1 MNLVPLKSVAD
12 RARLIGG
19 MQPLSYRTARGLRI
33 ITMAMAAWGCLGCE
47 PIGHALAED
56 VDLLPPVFNG
66 MTVTSA
72 TTVTARFDEPVTMA
86 AEAVTIDPG
95 LTVTGVGAG
104 EEVIITTATPLMAGK
119 SYTLRTTARDERGNT
134 TTFVARFWG
143 YNPRPPGLVINEF
156 TTQGS
161 KKRPDAIELY
171 VTRDGNLGGVTV
183 YDGCAE
189 NYRDYVVLP
198 AVEVSTGDYIVIHAT
213 DNGLG
218 EDEHDDADQSSH
230 QLALPGVWD
239 FWMEEGTGL
248 SGKNGVL
255 TVHAA
260 PGGALLDGVL
270 YSNRSSDSDERYRGF
285 GSKATMLRADRLAE
299 LGGWRFA
306 GEQIAPEDAIS
317 SAATTSTRSLNRD
330 SSATDTD
337 SAADW
342 HTVPTRKASFGAAN
356 SDEVHG

>member
-1 MNLVPLKSVAD
+1 MRVFSLAL
-12 RARLIGG
+12 
-19 MQPLSYRTARGLRI
+19 
-33 ITMAMAAWGCLGCE
+33 AAWGCLGCE
-47 PIGHALAED
+47 PVGHALVED

-66 MTVTSA
+66 ITVTSA
-72 TTVTARFDEPVTMA
+72 TTVVAHFDEPVTMA
-86 AEAVTIDPG
+86 PEAVTVEPD
-95 LTVTGVGAG
+95 LTVTEVGSG
-104 EEVIITTATPLMAGK
+104 EEVVITVATPSTAGR
-119 SYTLRTTARDERGNT
+119 SYTLHTTVRDERGNS

-143 YNPRPPGLVINEF
+143 FNPRPPGLVINEF

-183 YDGCAE
+183 YDGSADS
-189 NYRDYVVLP
+189 YRDHVVLP
-198 AVEVSTGDYIVIHAT
+198 ALEVAAGDYVVIHAT
-213 DNGLG
+213 AHGLG
-218 EDEHDDADQSSH
+218 EDEHADPDQSDH
-230 QLALPGVWD
+230 ELALPGVWD
-239 FWMEEGTGL
+239 FWMQEGTGL

-260 PGGALLDGVL
+260 PGGVLLDGVL
-270 YSNRSSDSDERYRGF
+270 YSNRTSDSDERYRGF

-299 LGGWRFA
+299 LGGWEFA
-306 GEQIAPEDAIS
+306 GERIAPEDAIS

-342 HTVPTRKASFGAAN
+342 HTVPTRGASFGAVN
-356 SDEVHG
+356 SDQVHG

>member
-1 MNLVPLKSVAD
+1 MRVFSLALA
-12 RARLIGG
+12 
-19 MQPLSYRTARGLRI
+19 T
-33 ITMAMAAWGCLGCE
+33 WGCLGCE
-47 PIGHALAED
+47 PVGHALAED

-66 MTVTSA
+66 ISVTSA
-72 TTVTARFDEPVTMA
+72 TTVIARFDEPVTMA
-86 AEAVTIDPG
+86 PEAVTVEPD
-95 LTVTGVGAG
+95 LTVTEVGAG
-104 EEVIITTATPLMAGK
+104 KEVVITVATPLTAGR
-119 SYTLRTTARDERGNT
+119 SYTLHTTARDERGNS

-143 YNPRPPGLVINEF
+143 FNPRPPGLVINEF

-183 YDGCAE
+183 YDGSADS
-189 NYRDYVVLP
+189 YRDHVVLP
-198 AVEVSTGDYIVIHAT
+198 AIEVAAGDYVVIHAT
-213 DNGLG
+213 AHGLG
-218 EDEHDDADQSSH
+218 EDEHADPDQSDH
-230 QLALPGVWD
+230 ELALPGVWD
-239 FWMEEGTGL
+239 FWMQEGTGL

-270 YSNRSSDSDERYRGF
+270 YSNRTSDSDERYRGF

-299 LGGWRFA
+299 LGGWKFA
-306 GEQIAPEDAIS
+306 GERIAPEDAVS

-330 SSATDTD
+330 SSNTDTD

-342 HTVPTRKASFGAAN
+342 HTVPTRGASFGAVN

>member
-1 MNLVPLKSVAD
+1 MRVFSLAL
-12 RARLIGG
+12 
-19 MQPLSYRTARGLRI
+19 
-33 ITMAMAAWGCLGCE
+33 AAWGFLGCE
-47 PIGHALAED
+47 PVGHALVED

-66 MTVTSA
+66 ITVTSA
-72 TTVTARFDEPVTMA
+72 TTVIARFDEPVTMA
-86 AEAVTIDPG
+86 PEAVTVEPD
-95 LTVTGVGAG
+95 LTVTEVGSG
-104 EEVIITTATPLMAGK
+104 EEVAITVATPLTAGR
-119 SYTLRTTARDERGNT
+119 SYTLHTTVRDERGNS

-183 YDGCAE
+183 YDGCAD
-189 NYRDYVVLP
+189 NYRDHVVLP
-198 AVEVSTGDYIVIHAT
+198 AVEVAAGDYLVIHAT
-213 DNGLG
+213 AHGLG
-218 EDEHDDADQSSH
+218 EDEHAGADQSDH
-230 QLALPGVWD
+230 ELALPGVWD
-239 FWMEEGTGL
+239 FWMQEGTGL

-270 YSNRSSDSDERYRGF
+270 YSNRTSDSDERYRGF

-299 LGGWRFA
+299 LGGWKFA
-306 GEQIAPEDAIS
+306 GGLIAPEDAIS
-317 SAATTSTRSLNRD
+317 SAASASTRSLNRD
-330 SSATDTD
+330 SSNTDTD

-342 HTVPTRKASFGAAN
+342 HTVPTRGASFGAVN

>member
-1 MNLVPLKSVAD
+1 M
-12 RARLIGG
+12 
-19 MQPLSYRTARGLRI
+19 
-33 ITMAMAAWGCLGCE
+33 IT
-47 PIGHALAED
+47 
-56 VDLLPPVFNG
+56 V
-66 MTVTSA
+66 
-72 TTVTARFDEPVTMA
+72 
-86 AEAVTIDPG
+86 
-95 LTVTGVGAG
+95 
-104 EEVIITTATPLMAGK
+104 ATPLTAGRR
-119 SYTLRTTARDERGNT
+119 YTLHTTARDERGNS

-183 YDGCAE
+183 YDGCAD
-189 NYRDYVVLP
+189 NYRDHVVLP
-198 AVEVSTGDYIVIHAT
+198 AVEVTAGDYVVIHAT
-213 DNGLG
+213 AHGLG
-218 EDEHDDADQSSH
+218 EDEHADADQSDH
-230 QLALPGVWD
+230 ELALPGVWD
-239 FWMEEGTGL
+239 FWMQEGTGL

-270 YSNRSSDSDERYRGF
+270 YSNRTSDSDDRYRGF

-306 GEQIAPEDAIS
+306 DERIAPEDAIS

-337 SAADW
+337 SPADW
-342 HTVPTRKASFGAAN
+342 HTVPTRKASFGAVN
-356 SDEVHG
+356 SDDVHGR

>member
-1 MNLVPLKSVAD
+1 MRVFSLAL
-12 RARLIGG
+12 
-19 MQPLSYRTARGLRI
+19 
-33 ITMAMAAWGCLGCE
+33 AAWGCLGCE
-47 PIGHALAED
+47 PVGHALVED

-66 MTVTSA
+66 ITVTSA
-72 TTVTARFDEPVTMA
+72 TTVVAHFDEPVTMA
-86 AEAVTIDPG
+86 PEAVTVEPD
-95 LTVTGVGAG
+95 LTVTEVGSG
-104 EEVIITTATPLMAGK
+104 EEVVITVATPSTAGR
-119 SYTLRTTARDERGNT
+119 SYTLHTTVRDERGNS

-143 YNPRPPGLVINEF
+143 FNPRPPGLVINEF

-183 YDGCAE
+183 YDGSADS
-189 NYRDYVVLP
+189 YRDHVVLP
-198 AVEVSTGDYIVIHAT
+198 ALEVAAGDYVVIHAT
-213 DNGLG
+213 ADGLG
-218 EDEHDDADQSSH
+218 EDEHADPDQSDH
-230 QLALPGVWD
+230 ELALPGVWD
-239 FWMEEGTGL
+239 FWMQEGTGL

-270 YSNRSSDSDERYRGF
+270 YSNRTSDSDERYRGF

-299 LGGWRFA
+299 LGGWEFA
-306 GEQIAPEDAIS
+306 GERIAPEDAIS

-342 HTVPTRKASFGAAN
+342 HTVPTRGASFGAVN
-356 SDEVHG
+356 SDQVHG

>member
-1 MNLVPLKSVAD
+1 MRVFSLAL
-12 RARLIGG
+12 
-19 MQPLSYRTARGLRI
+19 
-33 ITMAMAAWGCLGCE
+33 AAWCCLGCE
-47 PIGHALAED
+47 PVGHALVED
-56 VDLLPPVFNG
+56 VDLLPPIFNG
-66 MTVTSA
+66 ISVTSA
-72 TTVTARFDEPVTMA
+72 TTVVVRFDEPVTMA
-86 AEAVTIDPG
+86 PDAVTVEPD
-95 LTVTGVGAG
+95 LTVTEVGSG
-104 EEVIITTATPLMAGK
+104 EEVLITVATPSTAGR
-119 SYTLRTTARDERGNT
+119 SYTLHTTVRDERGNS

-143 YNPRPPGLVINEF
+143 FNPRPAGLVINEF

-183 YDGCAE
+183 YDGSADS
-189 NYRDYVVLP
+189 YRDHVVLP
-198 AVEVSTGDYIVIHAT
+198 AIEVATGDYVVIHAT
-213 DNGLG
+213 AHGLG
-218 EDEHDDADQSSH
+218 EDEHADPDQSDH
-230 QLALPGVWD
+230 ELALPGVWD
-239 FWMEEGTGL
+239 FWMQEGTGL

-255 TVHAA
+255 TVYAA

-270 YSNRSSDSDERYRGF
+270 YSNRTSDSDERYRGF

-299 LGGWRFA
+299 LGGWEFS
-306 GEQIAPEDAIS
+306 GERIAPEDAIS

-342 HTVPTRKASFGAAN
+342 HTVPTRKASFGAVN

>member
-1 MNLVPLKSVAD
+1 M
-12 RARLIGG
+12 R
-19 MQPLSYRTARGLRI
+19 PLSYRTARGVRVFSL
-33 ITMAMAAWGCLGCE
+33 ALAAWGCLGCE
-47 PIGHALAED
+47 PAGHALVED

-66 MTVTSA
+66 ITVTSE
-72 TTVTARFDEPVTMA
+72 TTVIARFDEPVTMA
-86 AEAVTIDPG
+86 PEAVTVEPD
-95 LTVTGVGAG
+95 LAVTEVGAG
-104 EEVIITTATPLMAGK
+104 EEVVITVATPLTAGRR
-119 SYTLRTTARDERGNT
+119 YTLHTTARDERGNS

-183 YDGCAE
+183 YDGCAD
-189 NYRDYVVLP
+189 NYRDHVVLP
-198 AVEVSTGDYIVIHAT
+198 AVEVTAGDYVVIHAT
-213 DNGLG
+213 AHGLG
-218 EDEHDDADQSSH
+218 EDEHAAADQSDH
-230 QLALPGVWD
+230 ELALPGVWD
-239 FWMEEGTGL
+239 FWMQEGTGL

-270 YSNRSSDSDERYRGF
+270 YSSRTSDSDDRYRGF

-306 GEQIAPEDAIS
+306 GERIAPEDAIS
-317 SAATTSTRSLNRD
+317 SAATTSTRSLNRG

-337 SAADW
+337 SPADW
-342 HTVPTRKASFGAAN
+342 HTVPTRKASFGAVN
-356 SDEVHG
+356 SDDVHGR

>member
-1 MNLVPLKSVAD
+1 MRVFSLAL
-12 RARLIGG
+12 
-19 MQPLSYRTARGLRI
+19 
-33 ITMAMAAWGCLGCE
+33 AAWGFLGCE
-47 PIGHALAED
+47 PVGHALVED

-66 MTVTSA
+66 ITVTSA
-72 TTVTARFDEPVTMA
+72 TTVIARFDEPVTMA
-86 AEAVTIDPG
+86 PEAVTVEPD
-95 LTVTGVGAG
+95 LTVTEVGSG
-104 EEVIITTATPLMAGK
+104 EEVAITVATPLTAGR
-119 SYTLRTTARDERGNT
+119 SYTLHTTVRDERGNS

-183 YDGCAE
+183 YDGCAD
-189 NYRDYVVLP
+189 NYRDHVVLP
-198 AVEVSTGDYIVIHAT
+198 AVEVAAGDYLVIHAT
-213 DNGLG
+213 AHGLG
-218 EDEHDDADQSSH
+218 EDEHAGADQSDH
-230 QLALPGVWD
+230 ELALPGVWD
-239 FWMEEGTGL
+239 FWMQEGTGL

-270 YSNRSSDSDERYRGF
+270 YSNRTSDSDERYRGF

-299 LGGWRFA
+299 LGGWKFA
-306 GEQIAPEDAIS
+306 GELIAPEDAIS

-330 SSATDTD
+330 SSNTDTD

-342 HTVPTRKASFGAAN
+342 HTVPTRGASFGAVN

>member
-1 MNLVPLKSVAD
+1 MRVFSLAL
-12 RARLIGG
+12 
-19 MQPLSYRTARGLRI
+19 
-33 ITMAMAAWGCLGCE
+33 AAWGCLGCE
-47 PIGHALAED
+47 PVGHALVED

-66 MTVTSA
+66 ITVTSA
-72 TTVTARFDEPVTMA
+72 TTVVARFDEPVTMA
-86 AEAVTIDPG
+86 PEAVTVEPD
-95 LTVTGVGAG
+95 LAVTEVGSG
-104 EEVIITTATPLMAGK
+104 EEVVITVATPLAAGR
-119 SYTLRTTARDERGNT
+119 SYTLHTTARDERGNS

-143 YNPRPPGLVINEF
+143 FNPRPPGLVINEF

-183 YDGCAE
+183 YDGSADS
-189 NYRDYVVLP
+189 YRDHVVLP
-198 AVEVSTGDYIVIHAT
+198 AIEVAAGDYVVIHAT
-213 DNGLG
+213 AHGLG
-218 EDEHDDADQSSH
+218 EDEHADPDQSDH
-230 QLALPGVWD
+230 ELALPAVWD
-239 FWMEEGTGL
+239 FWMQEGTGL

-255 TVHAA
+255 TVHVA

-270 YSNRSSDSDERYRGF
+270 YSNRTSDSDERYRGF

-299 LGGWRFA
+299 LGGWEFA
-306 GEQIAPEDAIS
+306 GERIAPEDAIS

-330 SSATDTD
+330 STATDTD

-342 HTVPTRKASFGAAN
+342 HTVPTRGASFGTVN

>member
-1 MNLVPLKSVAD
+1 MRV
-12 RARLIGG
+12 IT
-19 MQPLSYRTARGLRI
+19 TAVV
-33 ITMAMAAWGCLGCE
+33 AWGCLGCE
-47 PIGHALAED
+47 PIGHALVED
-56 VDLLPPVFNG
+56 VDLLPPVLNAIV
-66 MTVTSA
+66 VTSP

-86 AEAVTIDPG
+86 AEAVTVDPG
-95 LTVTGVGAG
+95 LAVADVTAG
-104 EEVIITTATPLMAGK
+104 EEVVITTAAPLVPGK
-119 SYTLRTTARDERGNT
+119 RYTLHTTARDERGNS

-143 YNPRPPGLVINEF
+143 YNPRPPELVINEF

-171 VTRDGNLGGVTV
+171 VTRGGNLGGVTV
-183 YDGCAE
+183 YDGCAD
-189 NYRDYVVLP
+189 NYRDHVVLP
-198 AVEVSTGDYIVIHAT
+198 AVEVTTGDYIVIHAT
-213 DNGLG
+213 ASGLG
-218 EDEHDDADQSSH
+218 EDEHTNADQSSH
-230 QLALPGVWD
+230 ELALPEVWD
-239 FWMEEGTGL
+239 FWMQEGTGL

-260 PGGALLDGVL
+260 PGGALLDAVL
-270 YSNRSSDSDERYRGF
+270 YSNRTSESDERYRGF

-299 LGGWRFA
+299 LGGWQIA
-306 GEQIAPEDAIS
+306 GELIAPEDAIS

-330 SSATDTD
+330 SSGTDTD